1 VSPRARYRCFTSRQG
16 SRNHGETSRSLE
28 MPRTGILSNRP
39 SMRRPAGVKVS
50 SFLFRGTRFY
60 PAEPA
65 PRAGKNVHRIAI
77 RCTRNPALNYSAVI
91 VPERSSRV
99 CRTGTSTRFP
109 PAL

>member
-1 VSPRARYRCFTSRQG
+1 MHDFGRAAPGKIPVLYLETRVAQSW
-16 SRNHGETSRSLE
+16 RNFAIALE

-77 RCTRNPALNYSAVI
+77 RCTRNPALNYSASLCLNDLHGFV
-91 VPERSSRV
+91 E
-99 CRTGTSTRFP
+99 
-109 PAL
+109 LE